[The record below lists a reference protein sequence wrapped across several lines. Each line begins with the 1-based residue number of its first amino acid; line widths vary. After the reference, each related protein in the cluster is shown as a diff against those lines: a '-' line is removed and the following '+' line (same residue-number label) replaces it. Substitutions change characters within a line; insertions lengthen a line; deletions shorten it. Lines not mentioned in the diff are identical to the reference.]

1 MELRTMKRDVH
12 VEKLGACRTW
22 ICDVGD
28 EFAILVGRALKEPIE
43 NKRSDFG
50 IHPVTL
56 RPILEL
62 EGMKWEEPKRRE
74 LKSVRPRQR
83 GEAPR
88 EEP

>member
-1 MELRTMKRDVH
+1 MTRADH
-12 VEKLGACRTW
+12 VEKPGACRTW
-22 ICDVGD
+22 ICDAGD
-28 EFAILVGRALKEPIE
+28 EFAILVGRAFKEPIE
-43 NKRSDFG
+43 NNRSDFG

-56 RPILEL
+56 QPILEL
-62 EGMKWEEPKRRE
+62 EGMKREEPKRRP

>member
-1 MELRTMKRDVH
+1 MKRDVH
-12 VEKLGACRTW
+12 VEKLGPCRTW
-22 ICDVGD
+22 ICDAGD
-28 EFAILVGRALKEPIE
+28 EFAVLVGRAFKELIE

-56 RPILEL
+56 QPILEL
-62 EGMKWEEPKRRE
+62 EGKKWEEPKRRP

-88 EEP
+88 GGP